1 MRTETGTRFGSA
13 RSSSE
18 GEPSRVRG
26 TTVSGCWK
34 MAFAELA
41 IFEMLPLVLDRSLR
55 TVS

>member
-1 MRTETGTRFGSA
+1 MRTETGTRHGSA

-41 IFEMLPLVLDRSLR
+41 IFEMLPRVLDRNLR
-55 TVS
+55 MVS

>member
-1 MRTETGTRFGSA
+1 MRTETGIRFGSA

-34 MAFAELA
+34 MALAELA
-41 IFEMLPLVLDRSLR
+41 IFEMLPRVLDRSLR